1 MISYDKVQNNDYEY
15 DNEKGHAGTSM
26 MRTLS
31 SEDMETLQ

>member
-1 MISYDKVQNNDYEY
+1 MIKFKIMTIDEY
-15 DNEKGHAGTSM
+15 DNEKGHAGTTM